1 MDKYFI
7 RETSHPN
14 GQKIWCVVK
23 TADLG
28 LFTDETAEKEIANF
42 ETKFE
47 AEKYLARTEMLQK
60 KIRATRKK

>member
-7 RETSHPN
+7 RETSRPD
-14 GQKIWCVVK
+14 GRKIWRVVK
-23 TADLG
+23 TADFG
-28 LFTDETAEKEIANF
+28 LFTDENAETDIANF